1 MTPKIPASTAPVRGP
16 AAAPAP
22 AATPASLAD
31 PAAASVVTTPA
42 AADTLAIAHSAT
54 PAAKIV
60 ILANGTFPTHPVPLA
75 RLCDADMI
83 ICCDGA
89 AEKLV
94 ANGLEPGIIIGD
106 LDSVSPA
113 LRERYRDILVQDTD
127 QDTNDL
133 TKAVNWCVS
142 AGIREVTILGATGIR
157 EDHTLGNISLL
168 ADYSTR
174 IDAVMLT
181 DTGSIRVYDRGVIID
196 SHPGQQ
202 VSLFSIDP
210 SLKVTSSGLKYPLDN
225 LTLHSWWRGTLNE
238 AVTDS
243 FSLDFNSGKVIV
255 FLGYCQGVN
264 GLDPY

>member
-1 MTPKIPASTAPVRGP
+1 
-16 AAAPAP
+16 
-22 AATPASLAD
+22 
-31 PAAASVVTTPA
+31 
-42 AADTLAIAHSAT
+42 
-54 PAAKIV
+54 
-60 ILANGTFPTHPVPLA
+60 
-75 RLCDADMI
+75 MI

-133 TKAVNWCVS
+133 TKAVNWCIAV
-142 AGIREVTILGATGIR
+142 GIREVTILGATGIR

-168 ADYSTR
+168 ADYSAR

-181 DTGSIRVYDRGVIID
+181 DTGSFRVYDHSVTID

-210 SLKVTSSGLKYPLDN
+210 SLKVTSSGLKYPLDD

-238 AVTDS
+238 AIANT
-243 FSLDFNSGKVIV
+243 FSLNFNSGKVIV

-264 GLDPY
+264 LK

>member
-1 MTPKIPASTAPVRGP
+1 
-16 AAAPAP
+16 
-22 AATPASLAD
+22 
-31 PAAASVVTTPA
+31 
-42 AADTLAIAHSAT
+42 
-54 PAAKIV
+54 
-60 ILANGTFPTHPVPLA
+60 
-75 RLCDADMI
+75 MI

-106 LDSVSPA
+106 LDSV
-113 LRERYRDILVQDTD
+113 
-127 QDTNDL
+127 
-133 TKAVNWCVS
+133 
-142 AGIREVTILGATGIR
+142 

-238 AVTDS
+238 AIANT

>member
-31 PAAASVVTTPA
+31 PAASVVTTPA

-54 PAAKIV
+54 PAAKTV
-60 ILANGTFPTHPVPLA
+60 ILANGTFPTHPVPLM
-75 RLCDADMI
+75 RLHDADMI

-89 AEKLV
+89 AENLV

-133 TKAVNWCVS
+133 TKAVNWCI
-142 AGIREVTILGATGIR
+142 AIGIREVTILGATGIR

-168 ADYSTR
+168 ADYNTR
-174 IDAVMLT
+174 IDAVLLT
-181 DTGSIRVYDRGVIID
+181 DTGSFRVYDRSVTIN

-202 VSLFSIDP
+202 VSLFSINP
-210 SLKVTSSGLKYPLDN
+210 SLRVTSSGLKYPLDN

-238 AVTDS
+238 AIANT

-264 GLDPY
+264 LK